1 MNYGYQIA
9 ASGLMTAMFRQDV
22 AANNLAN
29 IETVAFKPDTAFTIP
44 RDAVRIEDRLGDV
57 PSNKLLERL
66 GAGVLLAP
74 TQTDF
79 SQGALDRTGNAL
91 DVAIRGRGFITVSAG
106 AAAAGPA
113 GQQVR
118 LTRDGRLTLNS
129 EGDLVT
135 VAGGQHVLDV
145 NGRPIRLEPGLPVQ
159 IDGDGTIRQD
169 GGEAGQIALVN
180 VPNPAQLKKLGHN
193 LYAAPSGILNAGSR
207 GTGVGELVQG
217 HVEHSGVDPI
227 RAMMAAQDAA
237 YDVNNATRLL
247 SIQDEITG
255 RLINSFGRVS
265 A

>member
-29 IETVAFKPDTAFTIP
+29 IETVSFKPDTAFTIP
-44 RDAVRIEDRLGDV
+44 RDAARIEDQLGDV

-79 SQGALDRTGNAL
+79 SQGALDRTGNPL
-91 DVAIRGRGFITVSAG
+91 DVAIQGRGFLAVSADAATGG
-106 AAAAGPA
+106 AA

-129 EGDLVT
+129 KGDLVT
-135 VAGGQHVLDV
+135 VTGGKNVLDV
-145 NGRPIRLEPGLPVQ
+145 SGRPIRLEPGIPVE
-159 IDGDGTIRQD
+159 IDGDGTIRQ
-169 GGEAGQIALVN
+169 GGSEVARMQVINVTNHALLRKV
-180 VPNPAQLKKLGHN
+180 GHN
-193 LYAAPSGILNAGSR
+193 LFTAPSDAYNVSDTGYGAG
-207 GTGVGELVQG
+207 EIVQG
-217 HVEHSGVDPI
+217 HVEHSAVDPI
-227 RAMMAAQDAA
+227 RAMMAAQDAS

>member
-29 IETVAFKPDTAFTIP
+29 IETVSFKPDRAFTIP
-44 RDAVRIEDRLGDV
+44 RDAARIEDHLGDV

-66 GAGVLLAP
+66 GAGVLMAP

-79 SQGALDRTGNAL
+79 SQGALDRTGNPL
-91 DVAIRGRGFITVSAG
+91 DVAIQGRGFFAV
-106 AAAAGPA
+106 AAGPAVGAA

-118 LTRDGRLTLNS
+118 LTRDGRLTLNDK
-129 EGDLVT
+129 GDLVT
-135 VAGGQHVLDV
+135 VTGGRNVLDV
-145 NGRPIRLEPGLPVQ
+145 SGRPIRLEPGLP
-159 IDGDGTIRQD
+159 IEINGDGTIRQ
-169 GGEAGQIALVN
+169 GGSEVARMQVVN
-180 VPNPAQLKKLGHN
+180 VTNTALLRKVGHN
-193 LYAAPSGILNAGSR
+193 LYMAPSDAYNTSD
-207 GTGVGELVQG
+207 TGFGAGELVQG
-217 HVEHSGVDPI
+217 HVEHSAVDPI